1 MKQNTTK
8 ESGKEQT
15 NQNESKP
22 TEPNILNTTNNKQT
36 KQTTTNNKQT
46 TNKQQQLF
54 FHHHLTGT
62 PDVAGHG
69 GDPAAQHLF
78 NGHVH
83 QVGLFHS

>member
-1 MKQNTTK
+1 VKKNK
-8 ESGKEQT
+8 RIRT
-15 NQNESKP
+15 NQNQQNQTFSTP
-22 TEPNILNTTNNKQT
+22 TTTNKQNKQ
-36 KQTTTNNKQT
+36 QTNNKQT

>member
-1 MKQNTTK
+1 VEKNK
-8 ESGKEQT
+8 RIRT
-15 NQNESKP
+15 NQNQQNQTFSTP
-22 TEPNILNTTNNKQT
+22 TTT
-36 KQTTTNNKQT
+36 TTTNKQNKQQT
-46 TNKQQQLF
+46 TNKQITNKHKKQQLF

>member
-8 ESGKEQT
+8 ESEKKQT

-22 TEPNILNTTNNKQT
+22 TEPNILNTNNKQ
-36 KQTTTNNKQT
+36 NKQ
-46 TNKQQQLF
+46 NKQQQLF